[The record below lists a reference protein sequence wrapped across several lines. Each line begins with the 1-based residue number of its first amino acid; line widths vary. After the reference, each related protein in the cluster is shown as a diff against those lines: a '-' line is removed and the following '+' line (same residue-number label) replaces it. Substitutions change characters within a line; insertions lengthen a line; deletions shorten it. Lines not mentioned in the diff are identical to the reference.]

1 VFAERLRLERVPVV
15 ASSIFNCQS
24 ESPSRSLGCRDVEAC
39 SDRARVIRNF
49 SWVVLLQRF
58 KSHIKILEH

>member
-1 VFAERLRLERVPVV
+1 MSYQLRT
-15 ASSIFNCQS
+15 FNCQS

-39 SDRARVIRNF
+39 SDRTGVVRNF

-58 KSHIKILEH
+58 KSHIKILEHCKSHIQVQVS